1 MRRRHARQR
10 GAGALT
16 YRQIAAMTGLPVST
30 VGDYFA
36 GRTLPPTDR
45 FDALVR
51 LFGAETAEQGALA
64 TLRDRVEE
72 RRRRNGAVADGGR
85 RADPVPD
92 LLRVRLSETPT
103 VGRRAELDVLSDAIT
118 NAGRGRG
125 GAVLIVGEAGIGKT
139 RLLRETERT
148 ARDAG
153 MVVPRGRASSPATQ
167 FRPLA
172 EALFSVIRRTGI
184 PDEPELAPYRSAL
197 SRLVPECARRR
208 LPGVDDSLVVLAEAV
223 LRLCARLGRDR
234 GCVVLLDDLHDADD
248 DTLDVVDYLV
258 DNAAGAGVLVVGTS
272 RPEPGRALNIA
283 LAARR
288 RGVAT
293 VLELPQLDEQAVR
306 LLAAGCLGVAAES
319 VPDEVLGQ
327 LVREA
332 EGNPFYVEELLAG
345 MLSEQRL
352 VRSGD
357 GWRSTGEARAAV
369 PTAVLGSVTARV
381 ERLGPL
387 GMRVLRPASLLG
399 PRFTA
404 AVVGSVAE
412 LAETDVLTVLRDAVG
427 AHLVVVDESGCYSFR
442 HALTVEAL
450 RAGLL
455 PEERIRLC
463 HRAARAIE
471 NAYPGLPDHWC
482 AVAGELWWQGGQ
494 PRRAAE
500 MFGRAGR
507 RAAAQGAVGTSI
519 RLLERGLSLLQNGHS
534 GWPAGAAGLLEALLD
549 VLIVAGQ
556 LGRASELGARLDS
569 RADPE
574 RRAAVH
580 LRLARAAAA
589 ADQWRTG
596 RRELDIVR
604 ELVGDEPGPRVVA
617 QLDAVAAQLAFADPT
632 PDRLAR
638 AEELA
643 ERALRAAVDAAL
655 PEIACES
662 LEVLGTC
669 ARIRDLAESDALFDR
684 ALTIADRHG
693 LTLWRVRLLFQIGAQ
708 DAIRSADPTRLVEAR
723 ATALRAGAVV
733 TALDIAAELAVVH
746 LTRGEYEEAERYATD
761 CEDAACRL
769 QLGELPVIALGIR
782 ICAAAH
788 QGRRSEVDERFAEY
802 ERRGGRS
809 CDFTSAVLGFGLAF
823 CSLLEEDRARAAAE
837 LRAAVVAA
845 ASRPPQYLS
854 FTHGLRLFLAVLAG
868 TEGRP
873 ECEALLRSAHGN
885 ARWNRQFL
893 MLAQAVLAGRD
904 GDAAGAEQ
912 AVRQFQDLAA
922 PYPLTYHLGLRFL
935 AEAAIDDGWGQP
947 GPWLRAAER
956 YFHAARAPRV
966 AAASRI
972 LLRRAGEPVPQRRPG
987 TESIP
992 LALRDMGI
1000 TVREYEV
1007 LTLLAAR
1014 LTNREIGQRLFL
1026 SARTVETH
1034 VANLLAKTGQSDRA
1048 ALAGYAAAY
1057 PNGESP

>member
-16 YRQIAAMTGLPVST
+16 YRQIAAMTGVPLST

-45 FDALVR
+45 FDTLVR
-51 LFGAETAEQGALA
+51 LFGAESAEQGALA

-72 RRRRNGAVADGGR
+72 HRRRTAVDLAR
-85 RADPVPD
+85 RPNPLPD

-103 VGRRAELDVLSDAIT
+103 VGRHAELDLLTDAIT
-118 NAGRGRG
+118 RAGHGHG
-125 GAVLIVGEAGIGKT
+125 GAVLILGEAGIGKT
-139 RLLRETERT
+139 RLLRETERA

-153 MVVPRGRASSPATQ
+153 MVVPRGRASGPTTQ

-184 PDEPELAPYRSAL
+184 PDEPDLAPYRSAL
-197 SRLVPECARRR
+197 SRLVPECAMRR
-208 LPGVDDSLVVLAEAV
+208 LPGIDDSLVVLAEAV

-248 DTLDVVDYLV
+248 DTLGVVDYLI
-258 DNAAGAGVLVVGTS
+258 DNATSAGVLMVGTS
-272 RPEPGRALNIA
+272 RPEPGRALDIA

-293 VLELPQLDEQAVR
+293 ILELSQLDEQAVQQI
-306 LLAAGCLGVAAES
+306 AAGCLGVPTES
-319 VPDEVLGQ
+319 VPTDVLGQ
-327 LVREA
+327 LVRDA

-345 MLSEQRL
+345 MLSERRL
-352 VRSGD
+352 VRSGE
-357 GWRSTGEARAAV
+357 GWRSTGEARAHV
-369 PTAVLGSVTARV
+369 PTAVRSTVTERV

-412 LAETDVLTVLRDAVG
+412 LDEADVLAVLRDAVG
-427 AHLVVVDESGCYSFR
+427 AQLVVVDESGCYTFR
-442 HALTVEAL
+442 HALTGEAL
-450 RAGLL
+450 RAGLM

-463 HRAARAIE
+463 RRAARAIE
-471 NAYPGLPDHWC
+471 SAYPGLPDHWC
-482 AVAGELWWQGGQ
+482 AVAGELWWQGGRPQ
-494 PRRAAE
+494 LAAE

-507 RAAAQGAVGTSI
+507 RAAAQGAVSTAI
-519 RLLERGLSLLQNGHS
+519 MLLERGLGMLQNGQS
-534 GWPAGAAGLLEALLD
+534 SWPAGAAGLLEALLD

-556 LGRASELGARLDS
+556 LGRASELGARLDD

-580 LRLARAAAA
+580 MRLAKAAAA
-589 ADQWRTG
+589 ADQWLTG

-604 ELVGDEPGPRVVA
+604 ELVGREPGPRVTA
-617 QLDAVAAQLAFADPT
+617 QMDAVAAQLAFADPT

-643 ERALRAAVDAAL
+643 TRALRAAIDAAL

-669 ARIRDLAESDALFDR
+669 ARVRDLAESDAHFDR

-693 LTLWRVRLLFQIGAQ
+693 LTLWRVRLQFQIGAQ
-708 DAIRSADPTRLVEAR
+708 AAIRSADPARLVEAR
-723 ATALRAGAVV
+723 STALRAGAVV

-746 LTRGEYEEAERYATD
+746 LTRGDYDQAERYATD
-761 CEDAACRL
+761 CEDAALRL

-782 ICAAAH
+782 ICVVAH
-788 QGRRSEVDERFAEY
+788 QGRRAEVDDLVAEY
-802 ERRGGRS
+802 ERRGGRA
-809 CDFTSAVLGFGLAF
+809 CDFTSAVWGFGLAF
-823 CSLLEEDRARAAAE
+823 CSLIEEDRDRAAAE
-837 LRAAVVAA
+837 LHEAVTAE

-854 FTHGLRLFLAVLAG
+854 FTHGLRLLLAVLAG

-873 ECEALLRSAHGN
+873 ECEALLRSAHGS

-893 MLAQAVLAGRD
+893 ILAQAVLAGRE
-904 GDAAGAEQ
+904 GDTAGAEQ

-922 PYPLTYHLGLRFL
+922 PYPLAAHLGLRLL

-956 YFHAARAPRV
+956 YFHAAGAPRV
-966 AAASRI
+966 AAAARF
-972 LLRRAGEPVPQRRPG
+972 LLRRAGEPVPQRRSG
-987 TESIP
+987 TDSIP
-992 LALRDMGI
+992 LALRDIGI

-1007 LTLLAAR
+1007 LRLLAAR
-1014 LTNREIGQRLFL
+1014 LTNREIGERLFL

-1034 VANLLAKTGQSDRA
+1034 VANLLAKTGQPDRA
-1048 ALAGYAAAY
+1048 ALASYAISAADGEY
-1057 PNGESP
+1057 P